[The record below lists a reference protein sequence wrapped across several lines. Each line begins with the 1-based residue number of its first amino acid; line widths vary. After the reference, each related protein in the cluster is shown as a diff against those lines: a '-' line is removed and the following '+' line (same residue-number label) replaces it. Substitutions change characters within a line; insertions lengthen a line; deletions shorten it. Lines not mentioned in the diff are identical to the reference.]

1 MRDRRFSTWLTD
13 ELGLDHPIL
22 CGGMMWLAD
31 ATFVAAV
38 ARAGAGGFISAL
50 TCGEAARLKDEIR
63 KCRDLAGGKDF
74 GVNLYISMREDAN
87 DRLLPLVEVVC
98 KEAIPFVETSGGHP
112 GKILPA
118 LREAGVRVLHKSPAI
133 RFAQS
138 AARAGA
144 DALIL
149 VGAECGGHPGYMMI
163 GSMIQGALGPQVLDL
178 PVILGGGIG
187 DGSQLSAALAMGCAG
202 VLMGTRMMVAEE
214 IWAHPDFKKRV
225 IAGDGTDSLITEAI
239 FRNHHRVLANET
251 AEAVLELERQ
261 GITDFAAY
269 EEHLSGQLA
278 QAAYASGD
286 SSRGLLDYGQA
297 ACFADNVEPVETIID
312 RMIDEAEAAAARL
325 RAVAERG
332 EPAR

>member
-1 MRDRRFSTWLTD
+1 
-13 ELGLDHPIL
+13 
-22 CGGMMWLAD
+22 MMWLAD

-50 TCGEAARLKDEIR
+50 TCSEAPRLKDEIQ
-63 KCRDLAGGKDF
+63 KCRDLAGGKKF

-87 DRLLPLVEVVC
+87 ERLRPLVEVVC
-98 KEAIPFVETSGGHP
+98 EEGIPFVETSGGHP

-118 LREAGVRVLHKSPAI
+118 LQEAGTRVLHKSPAL

-149 VGAECGGHPGYMMI
+149 VGAECGGHPGYTMI
-163 GSMIQGALGPQVLDL
+163 GSFVQAARGPQVMDL
-178 PVILGGGIG
+178 PVVLGGGIG
-187 DGSQLSAALAMGCAG
+187 HGSQLAAALAMGCAG

-214 IWAHPDFKKRV
+214 IWAHSDFKQRV
-225 IAGDGTDSLITEAI
+225 IEGDGTDSLITEAI

-269 EEHLSGQLA
+269 QEHLSGQLA
-278 QAAYASGD
+278 HAAYESGD
-286 SSRGLLDYGQA
+286 TSRGLLDYGQA
-297 ACFADNVEPVETIID
+297 ACFAEDIEPVEAIID
-312 RMIDEAEAAAARL
+312 RMIEEAAAAVRRL
-325 RAVAERG
+325 QDLQEADS
-332 EPAR
+332 